1 MTKAFNLIDERWL
14 PCIHT
19 DGTLDEV
26 SLRTVFEQAHTLRE
40 LSGESPLVIVAL
52 HRLLLTVLHRVFG
65 PSGYETWSA
74 LWERQPTG
82 FDLVKL
88 NAYLDEPSI
97 YERFY
102 LFHPD
107 RPFMQAAD
115 ARVKEKSISAMIHD
129 VASGNNATLFD
140 HHLDEEGIA
149 LTQAQAA
156 RYLLAA
162 QAFGLAGLSGLEE
175 KFSYAPCVGGVLFL
189 LQGDSLFETLLLNLI
204 RYPAHH
210 FFTPQTAD
218 DKPVWEQA
226 DPFANRRTSPAGYL
240 DYLTW
245 QNRRIWLTPPAD
257 GDDKVRTI
265 TMAPGH
271 KLDGTVYDLMKH
283 YRYVDRND
291 KTRAP
296 MPLRFNEER
305 ALWRDSSA
313 LFRIRKED
321 QTNYQA
327 VRALVWNAELVEEG
341 CLPQR
346 SRRLLALGMAN
357 DQAKTEF
364 FRAER
369 LPLPPEYLQD
379 REQVDRLQSLLA
391 LAENVSNQLWGAT
404 NTLACYLVK
413 PGYDPSDRNSRP
425 RREDIDPLLGSWGVL
440 RHYWSRLEPSF
451 QQVIVDLPTKL
462 AETVE
467 FWQTVLR
474 STARDALARVTDNLE
489 TTPRALKATVKA
501 RGQLEA
507 GLKTAMPGE

>member
-14 PCIHT
+14 PCVT
-19 DGTLDEV
+19 TNGALTEL
-26 SLRTVFEQAHTLRE
+26 SLRALFAQAHTLRE

-65 PSGYETWSA
+65 PSGWGAWTA
-74 LWERQPTG
+74 LWEHQPTG
-82 FDLVKL
+82 FDLDKL
-88 NAYLDEPSI
+88 NAYFDQPEI

-102 LFHPD
+102 LFRPE

-115 ARVKEKSISAMIHD
+115 PRVKAKSITAMIHD

-140 HHLDEEGIA
+140 HHLDEEGIG

-162 QAFGLAGLSGLEE
+162 QAFGLAGLSGLDD

-189 LQGDSLFETLLLNLI
+189 LQGDSLFETLLLNLVQ
-204 RYPAHH
+204 YPSPN
-210 FFTPQTAD
+210 FFTPVSTH
-218 DKPVWEQA
+218 DKPSWEQDA
-226 DPFANRRTSPAGYL
+226 PFAKRTLPYGYL

-245 QNRRIWLTPPAD
+245 QNRRILLTPPTD

-265 TMAPGH
+265 TLAPGL
-271 KLDGTVYDLMKH
+271 KLDGAVYEPMKH
-283 YRYVDRND
+283 YRYVDKAD

-321 QTNYQA
+321 QGNFQPPR
-327 VRALVWNAELVEEG
+327 VLVWNAELTNEG
-341 CLPQR
+341 YLPQR
-346 SRRLLALGMAN
+346 SRSLLALGMAN

-369 LPLPPEYLQD
+369 MPLLPEYLQD
-379 REQVDRLQSLLA
+379 PNQVGHLQDLLT
-391 LAENVSNQLWGAT
+391 LAENISNQLWGAT

-413 PGYDPSDRNSRP
+413 PEYDPANRNSRP

-440 RHYWSRLEPSF
+440 RHYWSRLESPF
-451 QQVIVDLPTKL
+451 QQVIVDLPSKL
-462 AETVE
+462 NETVA
-467 FWQTVLR
+467 FWQEILQN
-474 STARDALARVTDNLE
+474 TARDALTHVADNLE

-501 RGQLEA
+501 LGQLES
-507 GLKTAMPGE
+507 GLVKEISQ

>member
-1 MTKAFNLIDERWL
+1 MTKTFNLIDERWI
-14 PCIHT
+14 PCINA
-19 DGTLDEV
+19 DGTMDEL
-26 SLRTVFEQAHTLRE
+26 SLRLVFEQAQTLRE

-52 HRLLLTVLHRVFG
+52 HRLLLTILHKVLG
-65 PSGYETWSA
+65 PASWSAWSA
-74 LWERQPTG
+74 LWERQPAG
-82 FDLVKL
+82 FDLAKL
-88 NAYLDEPSI
+88 NGYLDRPEI
-97 YERFY
+97 YDRFY
-102 LFHPD
+102 LFHPE

-115 ARVKEKSISAMIHD
+115 PRVKEKSITAMIHD

-140 HHLDEEGIA
+140 HHLDEDGIA

-162 QAFGLAGLSGLEE
+162 QAFGLAGLSGLDD

-189 LQGDSLFETLLLNLI
+189 IQGDSLFETLLLNLI
-204 RYPAHH
+204 QYPSPN
-210 FFTPQTAD
+210 FFTPHTAE

-226 DPFANRRTSPAGYL
+226 DPFAKRSFPSGYL

-245 QNRRIWLTPPAD
+245 QNRRILLTPPSD

-265 TMAPGH
+265 TMAPGL
-271 KLDGTVYDLMKH
+271 KLDGTIHEPLKH
-283 YRYVDRND
+283 YRHVTKAD

-296 MPLRFNEER
+296 MALRFNEER

-313 LFRIRKED
+313 LFRIRKDD
-321 QTNYQA
+321 QTDFQPP
-327 VRALVWNAELVEEG
+327 RALVWNAELVNEG
-341 CLPQR
+341 YLPKR
-346 SRRLLALGMAN
+346 SRQLLALGMAN

-369 LPLPPEYLQD
+369 MPLPPEYLQD
-379 REQVDRLQSLLA
+379 KDQVDQLQSLLT
-391 LAENVSNQLWGAT
+391 LAENISNQLWGST

-413 PGYDPSDRNSRP
+413 PDYDPTDRKSRP

-440 RHYWSRLEPSF
+440 RHYWARLEPPF
-451 QQVIVDLPTKL
+451 QQVIVDLPVKTD
-462 AETVE
+462 ETIQ
-467 FWQTVLR
+467 FWQEILR
-474 STARDALARVTDNLE
+474 ATARDALSHITDNLE

-507 GLKTAMPGE
+507 GLAKEIPA